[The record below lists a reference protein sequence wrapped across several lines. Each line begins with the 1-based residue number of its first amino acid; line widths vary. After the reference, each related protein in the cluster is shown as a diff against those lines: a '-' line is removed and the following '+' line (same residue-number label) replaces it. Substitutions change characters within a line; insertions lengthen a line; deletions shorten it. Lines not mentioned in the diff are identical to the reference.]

1 MTAEVQEAEA
11 LLRGAV
17 VDVQAEEW
25 ACVVASKAPVSDM
38 ALEPALGMAL
48 VAASG
53 TTTATTAHVSMDHG
67 SAPTWAPIHRT
78 LARVG
83 SMNMVDEVGMAA
95 MAAADGTVPIVQG
108 ATFGMRRTGSSEDS
122 SKVIRSSRLRY
133 LRRCRFSSS
142 RAINPA
148 AEPSTPCAAAT
159 AEVGWHD
166 DTSSATASGTRVEP
180 ACRASPAASARD
192 GCLLFGDIG

>member
-1 MTAEVQEAEA
+1 MRKWQQAWLRQARLVAQEEVLEVTAEVQEAEA

-53 TTTATTAHVSMDHG
+53 TTTAMTAHVSMDHG

-83 SMNMVDEVGMAA
+83 SMNVVDAVGMAA

-122 SKVIRSSRLRY
+122 SKVIRSSRLRS
-133 LRRCRFSSS
+133 RAINPSS
-142 RAINPA
+142 RAINPMCRCHRRSRLA
-148 AEPSTPCAAAT
+148 R
-159 AEVGWHD
+159 WHIQCH
-166 DTSSATASGTRVEP
+166 SK
-180 ACRASPAASARD
+180 RD
-192 GCLLFGDIG
+192 KG

>member
-1 MTAEVQEAEA
+1 MRKWQQAWLRQARLVAQEEVLEVTAEVQEAEA

-53 TTTATTAHVSMDHG
+53 TTTAMTAHVSMDHG

-83 SMNMVDEVGMAA
+83 SMKVVDAVGMAA

-133 LRRCRFSSS
+133 LCRCRFSSS
-142 RAINPA
+142 RAINPSSRTIN
-148 AEPSTPCAAAT
+148 PSSRAINPM
-159 AEVGWHD
+159 
-166 DTSSATASGTRVEP
+166 
-180 ACRASPAASARD
+180 CRCHRRSRLAR
-192 GCLLFGDIG
+192 

>member
-53 TTTATTAHVSMDHG
+53 TTTAMTAHVSMDHG

-83 SMNMVDEVGMAA
+83 SMNVVDEVGMAA

-122 SKVIRSSRLRY
+122 SKVIRSSRLRS
-133 LRRCRFSSS
+133 RAINPSS
-142 RAINPA
+142 RAINPM
-148 AEPSTPCAAAT
+148 
-159 AEVGWHD
+159 
-166 DTSSATASGTRVEP
+166 
-180 ACRASPAASARD
+180 CRCHRRSRLAR
-192 GCLLFGDIG
+192 